1 MQLRAAISWQR
12 MKGLSPLTKLQPKK
26 GNWSSKMPKE
36 STKWRP
42 AICIG
47 KTFPSNRHGT
57 GSLWV
62 LKKHGQQPR
71 FRKACVGLL
80 FSWRRGFFPCLE
92 NVFFFITCRQ
102 APSCKD
108 PREAKVF
115 ICGETISDKVY
126 LLAAACG
133 GCIISKSLAEGK
145 SGFKL
150 RYQERKFA
158 ELTTTHLGIHCS
170 ERFRLQHQGFM
181 QVLSFVVEKH

>member
-1 MQLRAAISWQR
+1 MVFFLA
-12 MKGLSPLTKLQPKK
+12 L
-26 GNWSSKMPKE
+26 
-36 STKWRP
+36 
-42 AICIG
+42 
-47 KTFPSNRHGT
+47 KT
-57 GSLWV
+57 
-62 LKKHGQQPR
+62 
-71 FRKACVGLL
+71 
-80 FSWRRGFFPCLE
+80 
-92 NVFFFITCRQ
+92 FFFITCRH

-133 GCIISKSLAEGK
+133 GRIISKSLVEGK

-158 ELTTTHLGIHCS
+158 ELKTTHLGIHCS

-181 QVLSFVVEKH
+181 QVLSFVVEKHQWRKLKEESLDKKSSVCLVAKSDKDTARLKKKAKHVFEKDTFVKYLTDTCLSRERSFLVAACQA

>member
-42 AICIG
+42 AISIG

-92 NVFFFITCRQ
+92 NVFFSSLVVMHPPARTLGKRRFSS
-102 APSCKD
+102 AEKPSL
-108 PREAKVF
+108 
-115 ICGETISDKVY
+115 T
-126 LLAAACG
+126 
-133 GCIISKSLAEGK
+133 KSI
-145 SGFKL
+145 FWL
-150 RYQERKFA
+150 RHVVGASSPKALWKEN
-158 ELTTTHLGIHCS
+158 LGS
-170 ERFRLQHQGFM
+170 SYATRSASLQ
-181 QVLSFVVEKH
+181 S